1 MGILLGTL
9 VNTATV
15 LLGSSVGLVFKRGIP
30 QRMTDNLM
38 KGLGLCTL
46 YLGVNGAF
54 QGENTLVMILSMILG
69 TVIGEGV
76 DIDRHVNDFFHRLE
90 KKVSLPGQTGPGVAD
105 GFINACLLF
114 CIGSM
119 TVVGALN
126 AGLQNDQTMLLTK
139 SMLDLCSSMVFAST
153 MGIGVLLSAGF
164 VLVYQGALTLLA
176 SLLAPV
182 LTTSVI
188 AEMTCV
194 GSLIIIGTGLNLLGV
209 TRLKLMNFLPAMF
222 LPILLC
228 QLNFLYIA

>member
-9 VNTATV
+9 VNTGTV
-15 LLGSSVGLVFKRGIP
+15 LLGSSAGLLFKRGIP
-30 QRMTDNLM
+30 PRLSDSLM
-38 KGLGLCTL
+38 KGLGLCVI

-54 QGENTLVMILSMILG
+54 QGENSLVMILSMILG
-69 TVIGEGV
+69 TALGEGI
-76 DIDRHVNDFFHRLE
+76 DIDKRVNGFFHRLE
-90 KKVSLPGQTGPGVAD
+90 ARFSSPDKESSIAD

-126 AGLQNDQTMLLTK
+126 AGLRNDQTMLLTK

-182 LTTSVI
+182 LTNSVI

-228 QLNFLYIA
+228 QLDFLYIA